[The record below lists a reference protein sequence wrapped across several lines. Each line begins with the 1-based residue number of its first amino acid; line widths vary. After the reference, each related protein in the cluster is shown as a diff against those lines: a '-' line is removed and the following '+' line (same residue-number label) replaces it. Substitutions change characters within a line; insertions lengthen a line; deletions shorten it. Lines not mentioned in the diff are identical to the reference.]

1 MKTVYILGAGF
12 SVEAGAPTQ
21 LNILR
26 EAFRL
31 HEIDRNY
38 FDERRFSLFTR
49 FLKDQ
54 LNFSENTFLEVE
66 LEDIFTPLDR
76 CLTDSSQ
83 FRGIS
88 LSQIMAVRE
97 SVFYVIG
104 RTIQLVLDQTEK
116 SKDYINKFAN
126 LLVKTSSQRT
136 NYNYSNLDPV
146 SVISTNWDILLD
158 NSIQNEI
165 EVGNYNAVVDY
176 CCYISSRDE
185 LDHSIKPGLE
195 KLGQGGFNVK
205 LLKLHGSLNWLQCPR
220 CARLYARFSRK
231 DGIRNNIDKESC
243 RHCDKNFPEEVKN
256 HQLTSNLIM
265 PTYAKDFSNPQY
277 KIIWQNAGIEISEAE
292 KIVFIGYSLPSADFE
307 MRQLL
312 SRMVRRNAKI
322 EVVGFNKK
330 IKEKTQVKA
339 HWLKFFGEREVAFHF
354 AGAKNYVEKIYRK
367 KVKIGS
373 INYSKT
379 NSIIENK

>member
-12 SVEAGAPTQ
+12 SVDAGAPTQ
-21 LNILR
+21 LNILK

-31 HEIDRNY
+31 YGLNPSDFEKQRYSTFIN
-38 FDERRFSLFTR
+38 
-49 FLKDQ
+49 FLKNQ
-54 LNFSENTFLEVE
+54 LNFSEDNFSHVE

-88 LSQIMAVRE
+88 LSQIMEVRE

-104 RTIQLVLDQTEK
+104 RTIQLVLNQTNK
-116 SKDYINKFAN
+116 SKEYINKFAKY
-126 LLVKTSSQRT
+126 LTSISSIRQNH
-136 NYNYSNLDPV
+136 NYGNTDPV

-158 NSIQNEI
+158 NSIQRAI
-165 EVGNYNAVVDY
+165 IDGGHDAVVDY

-220 CARLYARFSRK
+220 CSRLYARFSRK
-231 DGIRNNIDKESC
+231 DGIRNLVDKESC
-243 RHCDKNFPEEVKN
+243 RHCDANFPEERNN

-265 PTYAKDFSNPQY
+265 PTYAKDLSNPQY
-277 KIIWQNAGIEISEAE
+277 KIIWQNAGVEISEAE
-292 KIVFIGYSLPSADFE
+292 KLVFIGYSLPSADFE

-312 SRMVRRNAKI
+312 SRMTRKTAKI
-322 EVVGFNKK
+322 EVVGFSNSQEE
-330 IKEKTQVKA
+330 KEITKA
-339 HWLKFFGEREVAFHF
+339 HWLKFFGNRELSFLF
-354 AGAKNYVEKIYRK
+354 DGAKNYVEHI
-367 KVKIGS
+367 VS
-373 INYSKT
+373 Q
-379 NSIIENK
+379 